1 MSDHK
6 ENCSILLIST
16 DFEWIN
22 AFSKGAQ
29 RFYLLEDKQVDSL
42 QAVESAL
49 QEKRYDLIILS
60 TLGNAPSL
68 ENVRQILQNLNLSV
82 PIMVVDNNPQSLDNF
97 IKQGAEYVTPRR
109 DLLNAIKHVQQIMR
123 LVSSERIVQQAHHSE
138 AAMEERYRH
147 IFHDLPDPVA
157 YVQDGLF
164 LDANPAFLRAF
175 GVADRTTLDD
185 CTLMTF
191 VPTKTD
197 RALKALL
204 KKATDKEVVPAEKF
218 EFTKLDGTPMN
229 LVLALTQ
236 VHINGENALQMF
248 FKQEGS
254 GAATGGGIDETT
266 QLSTA
271 PILMSSIHQEQ
282 EKAEPEALLGFWVY
296 LLVENYREVWQRD
309 GYRPAELLMKASAES
324 VQRFLPPSTEVVR
337 FTDDALALWL
347 RGDKESV
354 IKRVNELIIRLD
366 ETIPEGIGRMTHPR
380 TFAGMYEIRKE
391 STFEDLV
398 SKGYRAVR
406 SLVAGNGVE
415 RVAEP
420 LSGNM
425 SRKDEKRVHY
435 LQTAIDEKRIKL
447 RYQPISSLEAD
458 GIPRYADRI
467 EIPKKDNDPNAE
479 DVELDILMQI
489 AERYDMARHL
499 DYLKLNQLF
508 ADVLSYDGDQKALRF
523 YLQLSSSALNDPAFP
538 DWVASQLR
546 NTGVAP
552 TQLVMEFTLDSFHNC
567 YSGAMKMVERLRPLG
582 VRFALSDLA
591 RYDDDIEGIFKRL
604 SPDVLKLD
612 MRELDTFD
620 DDEEERF
627 MSAIK
632 EYATKNHAQIVV
644 NHMDSPAQLSRVWRH
659 NIQLLQGDGIVPPL
673 ERMNF
678 DFNEPLF

>member
-1 MSDHK
+1 MSDQK
-6 ENCSILLIST
+6 ENCSILLLST

-29 RFYLLEDKQVDSL
+29 RFYLVEDRQVDSL
-42 QAVESAL
+42 QAAEAAL
-49 QEKRYDLIILS
+49 QEKRPDLIILS
-60 TLGNAPSL
+60 TLGNLPPIDG
-68 ENVRQILQNLNLSV
+68 VRNLLQTLNMNV
-82 PIMVVDNNPQSLDNF
+82 PIMVIDNNPQTLDGF
-97 IKQGAEYVTPRR
+97 IKQGAEYVSPRR
-109 DLLNAIKHVQQIMR
+109 DLLNAIKHLQQIMR
-123 LVSSERIVQQAHHSE
+123 LVHMERMLRQAHHSE
-138 AAMEERYRH
+138 EAMSERYRH

-164 LDANPAFLRAF
+164 LDANAAFLRVF
-175 GVADRTTLDD
+175 GVENRTALDD
-185 CTLMTF
+185 CTLMSF

-197 RALKALL
+197 RALKAFL
-204 KKATDKEVVPAEKF
+204 KKAADKEVLPAERF
-218 EFTKLDGTPMN
+218 EFNKLDGSPLD
-229 LVLALTQ
+229 LVLTLTQ
-236 VHINGENALQMF
+236 ANINGEDALQMF
-248 FKQEGS
+248 FKSNDGGGS
-254 GAATGGGIDETT
+254 GGSIDKTT
-266 QLSTA
+266 QLGTA
-271 PILMSSIHQEQ
+271 PILASSIHQEQ
-282 EKAEPEALLGFWVY
+282 EKSAPEALLGFWVY
-296 LLVENYREVWQRD
+296 LLIENYREVWQRD
-309 GYRPAELLMKASAES
+309 GFRPAELLMKASAES
-324 VQRFLPPSTEVVR
+324 IQRFLPPSTEVVR
-337 FTDDALALWL
+337 FTDDALALWV

-354 IKRVNELIIRLD
+354 IRRVNELIQRLD
-366 ETIPEGIGRMTHPR
+366 ETVPDGIGRMTKPR
-380 TFAGMYEIRKE
+380 AFAGMYEIRTE

-406 SLVAGNGVE
+406 SLMAGNGVE

-435 LQTAIDEKRIKL
+435 LQTAIDEKRLKL
-447 RYQPISSLEAD
+447 LYQPISSLETD

-467 EIPKKDNDPNAE
+467 TIPQKDNDPNAE
-479 DVELDILMQI
+479 SVEFEVLMQI
-489 AERYDMARHL
+489 AERYDLARHL

-523 YLQLSSSALNDPAFP
+523 YLSLSASALNDPAFP

-552 TQLVMEFTLDSFHNC
+552 TQIVIEFTIDGFHNC

-591 RYDDDIEGIFKRL
+591 RYDDDIEGMLKRL

-612 MRELDTFD
+612 MREIDTFD

-627 MSAIK
+627 MAHIK
-632 EYATKNHAQIVV
+632 EYASTNHAQIIV
-644 NHMDSPAQLSRVWRH
+644 NHMESPAQLSRVWRH

-678 DFNEPLF
+678 NFNEPLF

>member
-1 MSDHK
+1 MSDQK

-29 RFYLLEDKQVDSL
+29 RFYLLEDRQVDSL
-42 QAVESAL
+42 QAAEAAL
-49 QEKRYDLIILS
+49 QEKRPDLIILS
-60 TLGNAPSL
+60 TLGNLPPL
-68 ENVRQILQNLNLSV
+68 DGVRGLLQNLNINV
-82 PIMVVDNNPQSLDNF
+82 PIMVVDNNPQTLDGF

-123 LVSSERIVQQAHHSE
+123 QVQSERIVHQARQSQ

-147 IFHDLPDPVA
+147 IFHDLPDAVA

-164 LDANPAFLRAF
+164 LDANPAFIRIF
-175 GVADRTTLDD
+175 GLPNREALDDTTL
-185 CTLMTF
+185 MSF

-197 RALKALL
+197 RALKAFL
-204 KKATDKEVVPAEKF
+204 KKASDKEVLPAEKF
-218 EFTKLDGTPMN
+218 EFNKLDGSPIN
-229 LVLALTQ
+229 LVLSLSQ
-236 VHINGENALQMF
+236 VNINGENALQMF
-248 FKQEGS
+248 FSSGEGGGS
-254 GAATGGGIDETT
+254 GGGIDETT
-266 QLSTA
+266 QLGTA
-271 PILMSSIHQEQ
+271 PILASSIHQAQ

-296 LLVENYREVWQRD
+296 LLIENYREIWQRD
-309 GYRPAELLMKASAES
+309 GYRPAELLIKATSES

-337 FTDDALALWL
+337 FTDDALALWIQ
-347 RGDKESV
+347 GDKEGV
-354 IKRVNELIIRLD
+354 IKRVNELIARLD
-366 ETIPEGIGRMTHPR
+366 ETVPEGIGRMIKPR
-380 TFAGMYEIRKE
+380 VFAGMYEIRKE

-406 SLVAGNGVE
+406 TLVAGNGVE

-435 LQTAIDEKRIKL
+435 LQTAIEEKRIKL

-467 EIPKKDNDPNAE
+467 DIPRKNNDPNE
-479 DVELDILMQI
+479 EEVELEVLLQI
-489 AERYDMARHL
+489 AERYDLARHL

-523 YLQLSSSALNDPAFP
+523 YLSLSSSALNDLAFP
-538 DWVASQLR
+538 DWIASQLR

-552 TQLVMEFTLDSFHNC
+552 TQLVIEFSVDAYHNC
-567 YSGAMKMVERLRPLG
+567 YTGAMKMVERLRPLG

-612 MRELDTFD
+612 MREMDTFD
-620 DDEEERF
+620 DEEEERF
-627 MSAIK
+627 MHAIK

-644 NHMDSPAQLSRVWRH
+644 NHMESPAQLSRVWRH
-659 NIQLLQGDGIVPPL
+659 NIQLLQGDGIVPASDK
-673 ERMNF
+673 MNF
-678 DFNEPLF
+678 NFSEPLF